1 MVTKVKGGV
10 LDESALSG
18 KNMTG
23 DIAFDTSTLKIDSSN
38 NRVGV
43 GTASPAAPL
52 DLAGNFIFKSPTN
65 TLYGNFDTTTAGY
78 GAFRLQNQGSNYGFI
93 AVSYTHLTLPTIC
106 SV

>member
-23 DIAFDTSTLKIDSSN
+23 DIAFDTTTLKIDSSN

-43 GTASPAAPL
+43 GTASPNSEL
-52 DLAGNFIFKSPTN
+52 TVIGNVR
-65 TLYGNFDTTTAGY
+65 A
-78 GAFRLQNQGSNYGFI
+78 GSN
-93 AVSYTHLTLPTIC
+93 VTPTSTIQN
-106 SV
+106 STVLKSILISSKL